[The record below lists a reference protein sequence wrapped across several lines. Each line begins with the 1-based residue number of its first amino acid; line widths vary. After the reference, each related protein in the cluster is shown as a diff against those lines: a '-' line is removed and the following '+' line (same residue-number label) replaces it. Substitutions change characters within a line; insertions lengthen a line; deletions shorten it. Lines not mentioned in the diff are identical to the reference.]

1 MDRSILQCYSV
12 REGTPDG
19 KNVRLV
25 TDNFGGAVVFV
36 ELMAAIYEQATK
48 TIPTG
53 AVYGQ
58 FDLPV
63 IMARCVI
70 RHGTNLDDLVELTA
84 PNFQTGYR

>member
-12 REGTPDG
+12 LEGTPDG

-25 TDNFGGAVVFV
+25 TDNFGGALVFV
-36 ELMAAIYEQATK
+36 EQMAAICEQATK

-53 AVYGQ
+53 AVHGQ

-63 IMARCVI
+63 IMACYVI
-70 RHGTNLDDLVELTA
+70 KHGTNLEI
-84 PNFQTGYR
+84 